1 MAAPRTS
8 NSSGQ
13 LTRISRVALGHVCYR
28 YTWKTLGLIH
38 GLLPNNAATEN
49 LPSPVPSFFHP
60 KVKLVC
66 TRARRLAPRAMWL
79 LLPYSGSASLEARP
93 TTLNSIKDA
102 GTSSRWV
109 HAVQTTDTSNSLEV
123 FVPPGRRIVTP
134 AGART
139 IHSAPSQ

>member
-1 MAAPRTS
+1 MVS
-8 NSSGQ
+8 
-13 LTRISRVALGHVCYR
+13 SRVALGHVCYR

-38 GLLPNNAATEN
+38 GLLPNIVTAPAGPGVDNAATEN
-49 LPSPVPSFFHP
+49 LLTAVPSFFHP
-60 KVKLVC
+60 KVKLVA
-66 TRARRLAPRAMWL
+66 RARRPAPRAMWL

-109 HAVQTTDTSNSLEV
+109 HAVQTTDSSNSLEV

>member
-1 MAAPRTS
+1 MVS
-8 NSSGQ
+8 
-13 LTRISRVALGHVCYR
+13 SRVALGHVCYR

-38 GLLPNNAATEN
+38 GLLPNVMVVVAPAGLGVDNAAKVFGYACPVV
-49 LPSPVPSFFHP
+49 PSPQGQTCPHAP
-60 KVKLVC
+60 
-66 TRARRLAPRAMWL
+66 AALAPRAMWL

-109 HAVQTTDTSNSLEV
+109 HAVQTTDSSNSLEV

>member
-1 MAAPRTS
+1 MQPR
-8 NSSGQ
+8 
-13 LTRISRVALGHVCYR
+13 RFF
-28 YTWKTLGLIH
+28 
-38 GLLPNNAATEN
+38 
-49 LPSPVPSFFHP
+49 PVPSFFHP
-60 KVKLVC
+60 KVKLVA
-66 TRARRLAPRAMWL
+66 RARRPAPRAMWL

-109 HAVQTTDTSNSLEV
+109 HAVQTTDSSNSLEV

>member
-1 MAAPRTS
+1 
-8 NSSGQ
+8 
-13 LTRISRVALGHVCYR
+13 
-28 YTWKTLGLIH
+28 
-38 GLLPNNAATEN
+38 
-49 LPSPVPSFFHP
+49 
-60 KVKLVC
+60 
-66 TRARRLAPRAMWL
+66 MWL
-79 LLPYSGSASLEARP
+79 LLPYSGSASLEARR

-109 HAVQTTDTSNSLEV
+109 HAVQTTDSSNSLEV

>member
-28 YTWKTLGLIH
+28 YTWKHWDYFFTILGWIMQPRKVLR
-38 GLLPNNAATEN
+38 GCPVVLSPRQTCLL
-49 LPSPVPSFFHP
+49 
-60 KVKLVC
+60 
-66 TRARRLAPRAMWL
+66 TRPPPGMWL

-109 HAVQTTDTSNSLEV
+109 HAVQTTDSSNSLEV

>member
-1 MAAPRTS
+1 MQPRKIFSLLSRRSFTPNLSAHAPAA
-8 NSSGQ
+8 
-13 LTRISRVALGHVCYR
+13 
-28 YTWKTLGLIH
+28 
-38 GLLPNNAATEN
+38 
-49 LPSPVPSFFHP
+49 
-60 KVKLVC
+60 
-66 TRARRLAPRAMWL
+66 LAPRAMWL

-109 HAVQTTDTSNSLEV
+109 HAVQTTDSSNSLEV